1 MTRRE
6 TYIAGRDVMPRV
18 SLGQGDSL
26 AMTVLVLPGA
36 DCDCAI
42 GVDIDGEGAELDIR
56 GLYLCGG
63 SQRVNIN
70 VTVNHNAGRSRS
82 NQLFKGIVGGQ
93 AKASFSG
100 LVHVRQDSQKTK
112 AYQANHSLLLTDTA
126 TADSRPQLEIYADDV
141 ECSHGATV
149 GRLNGDELFYMRSR
163 GIPEDE
169 AKYLQMLSF
178 VSPVMEGLDARTRK
192 MALDALAS
200 L

>member
-6 TYIAGRDVMPRV
+6 TYIAGRDMMPHV
-18 SLGQGDSL
+18 SLGQGESL

-36 DCDCAI
+36 DCDCDI
-42 GVDIDGEGAELDIR
+42 SVDMDGAGADLDIR

-63 SQRVNIN
+63 LQKVNIS
-70 VTVNHNAGRSRS
+70 VTVNHNVGGGRS

-93 AKASFSG
+93 ARASFSG
-100 LVHVRQDSQKTK
+100 LILVRQDSQKTK

-126 TADSRPQLEIYADDV
+126 ISDSRPQLEIYADDV
-141 ECSHGATV
+141 ECSHGATA
-149 GRLNGDELFYMRSR
+149 GRLNADELFYMRSR
-163 GIPEDE
+163 GIPENE
-169 AKYLQMLSF
+169 AKVMQMLSF